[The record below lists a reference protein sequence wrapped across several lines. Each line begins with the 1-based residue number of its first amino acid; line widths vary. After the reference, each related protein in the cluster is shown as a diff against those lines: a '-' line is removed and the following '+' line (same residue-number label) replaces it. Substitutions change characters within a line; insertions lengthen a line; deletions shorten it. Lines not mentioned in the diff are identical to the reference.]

1 MTVTVGRGVTTVR
14 VTGFVDASLIPE
26 FTHTYVPG
34 NRFERGDGCMSRQFR
49 NRVTATAL
57 GGFLFGVALLTTG
70 TADAALVAGGGRQVE
85 FAGGVLGLPCH
96 STPSA
101 ESMTVPADGT
111 VRLVNRTGHLARLR
125 LDGARTGLIPD
136 DGSTEVAFHRG
147 TTAVTLDPTCAI
159 TDRAT
164 PVLISAS
171 PSLTA
176 GPGTM
181 PAPGDPDTGPPGTPF
196 APGDGGTGGEPAD
209 SDSTLFDSPA
219 PAIRSQRPSVPVPGR
234 LTTIAPTTIA
244 PTTIAAQPAT
254 IGQAT
259 IGPATIRPD
268 RSHVAA
274 QAEPQDGAARRTTT
288 HRPGG
293 TTRAVAPGVPPGD
306 DETIPPGVPG
316 PGRPASPTEA
326 APGHPAGSRSG
337 VAVEP
342 AAAERPLPDSQPLGL
357 LAVIATVCV
366 LGVTIAIIRAIVSER
381 AYRANV
387 A

>member
-57 GGFLFGVALLTTG
+57 GGFLFGAALLTTG
-70 TADAALVAGGGRQVE
+70 TADAGQVAGGDRQVV
-85 FAGGVLGLPCH
+85 FAGGMLGLPCD

-125 LDGARTGLIPD
+125 LGGARKGLIPD
-136 DGSTEVAFHRG
+136 DGSTEVVFHRG

-164 PVLISAS
+164 PVLINAS
-171 PSLTA
+171 PSLTG
-176 GPGTM
+176 GPGPM
-181 PAPGDPDTGPPGTPF
+181 PAPGDPDPGPPGAPF
-196 APGDGGTGGEPAD
+196 APGDGDTGGEPAD

-244 PTTIAAQPAT
+244 ARPT
-254 IGQAT
+254 T

-274 QAEPQDGAARRTTT
+274 QAEPQDGAARRTTA

-316 PGRPASPTEA
+316 PGRPASPTGT

-337 VAVEP
+337 VAAEP
-342 AAAERPLPDSQPLGL
+342 AAAERPLPDSQPPDSQPLGL